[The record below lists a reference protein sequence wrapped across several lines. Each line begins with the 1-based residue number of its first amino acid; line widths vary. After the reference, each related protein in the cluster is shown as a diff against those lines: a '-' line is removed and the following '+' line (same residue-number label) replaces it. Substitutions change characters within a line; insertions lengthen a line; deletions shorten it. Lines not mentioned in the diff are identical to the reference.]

1 MEMKPIKVVFMGSP
15 AFSVPILQR
24 LIDSFEVVGVVTQPD
39 RPKGRGK
46 KLEASPV
53 KEAALQAGIAI
64 LQPSRLRRDEQA
76 KQQLADWDADVFVV
90 AAFGQILPQDVLD
103 IPPKGCINVHT
114 SLLPRWRGASPIQS
128 AILAGDEI
136 TGVTIMQMDAGMD
149 TGPILAQ
156 QTYPIEPGITAGELE
171 QALAQLG
178 ADLLVSVLP
187 EYVAGEITPV
197 PQREEGVT
205 YCSLI
210 KKEDGLLDVEL
221 PVDYLINQIRAYQPW
236 PGTFLPE
243 IPMKILRAQGTQAI
257 EAGVSPGTRTI
268 IDGKP
273 ALRCE
278 DGWLVFDEVQPAG
291 KKPMSG
297 EDYLRGNRERWLPSA
312 VEG

>member
-1 MEMKPIKVVFMGSP
+1 
-15 AFSVPILQR
+15 
-24 LIDSFEVVGVVTQPD
+24 
-39 RPKGRGK
+39 
-46 KLEASPV
+46 
-53 KEAALQAGIAI
+53 
-64 LQPSRLRRDEQA
+64 
-76 KQQLADWDADVFVV
+76 
-90 AAFGQILPQDVLD
+90 
-103 IPPKGCINVHT
+103 
-114 SLLPRWRGASPIQS
+114 
-128 AILAGDEI
+128 
-136 TGVTIMQMDAGMD
+136 
-149 TGPILAQ
+149 
-156 QTYPIEPGITAGELE
+156 
-171 QALAQLG
+171 
-178 ADLLVSVLP
+178 
-187 EYVAGEITPV
+187 
-197 PQREEGVT
+197 VT

-236 PGTFLPE
+236 PGAFLPE
-243 IPMKILRAQGTQAI
+243 IPMKILRAHGTQAI